1 MDGADNMKIIIETEN
16 EDVSLVKRRIERA
29 INYSF
34 SEAGQEFYWKLIEST
49 NQQGQIIM
57 EYMRERV

>member
-1 MDGADNMKIIIETEN
+1 MKIIIETEN